1 MFTAFPRGLY
11 AHVRGFRFAM
21 TRKGYMALALIPFAL
36 TIVLYVVGFGLFAA
50 NGDRLLG
57 LFWSPEA
64 AASTGLAGV
73 LYWFYAHVVKYLLYL
88 LAFVLMYFLFM
99 VTANILAAPLYDSI
113 TGRMAREAS
122 GADTP
127 QGSSLPFWRSI
138 LEEAK
143 KAVFVAAFP
152 LLLAFV
158 PIVGQILAPIAAA
171 VLLAFDFVDF
181 SLCRDQPRFTGRLR
195 YMVRNPLLLLGFG
208 LPLLIPIANIFIFP
222 FAILGSTLL
231 YLETTGRSL
240 PPKQQK

>member
-11 AHVRGFRFAM
+11 AHIRGFRFALA
-21 TRKGYMALALIPFAL
+21 RKGYMALALIPFAL
-36 TIVLYVVGFGLFAA
+36 TIALYVVAFSLFSA
-50 NGDRLLG
+50 NGDQLLG
-57 LFWSPEA
+57 LLWSPEA
-64 AASTGLAGV
+64 GTAGGLAGA
-73 LYWFYAHVVKYLLYL
+73 LYWFYVHIAKYLLYL

-99 VTANILAAPLYDSI
+99 VTANILAAPLYETI

-122 GADTP
+122 GANKA
-127 QGSSLPFWRSI
+127 QGPTIPFWRSM

-143 KAVFVAAFP
+143 KAIFVAACP

-158 PIVGQILAPIAAA
+158 PIIGQILAPIAAA

-181 SLCRDQPRFTGRLR
+181 SLCRDQPRFATRLR
-195 YMVRNPLLLLGFG
+195 FMTRHPLLLLGFG
-208 LPLLIPIANIFIFP
+208 APLLIPIVNIFIFP
-222 FAILGSTLL
+222 FAIFGATLM